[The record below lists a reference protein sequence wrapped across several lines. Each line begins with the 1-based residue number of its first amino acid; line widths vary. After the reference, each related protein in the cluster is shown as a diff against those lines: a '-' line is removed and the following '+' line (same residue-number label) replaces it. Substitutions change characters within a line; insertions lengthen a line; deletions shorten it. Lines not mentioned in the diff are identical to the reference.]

1 MTSPKTA
8 DTGNHSHISHSRIDR
23 KQNHMT
29 KKFTRVLAGVS
40 TVAVASVGLI
50 SASAH
55 ALPPGTA
62 PNGSA
67 TLSPATGNSG
77 TTFSLLPPSGSVC
90 PGDSATGGYRWQ
102 TFFVASAT
110 DPGTLT
116 YNGSGPVAQGGAFTQ
131 PLFSSGTPVI
141 NKNTGV
147 GDGLIT
153 GIPSF
158 SNSLFT
164 PGFVPAGSYNL
175 GFACTLSGA
184 TVSYWTT
191 PITVTTDAAGG
202 PAQFDYSFGSTPSAP
217 VLGALTPGDTTLS
230 GSFTAA
236 ASTPA
241 TTGYTVTAHPTTGAD
256 VVQAVPAAGPLTFS
270 FTGLTNGTSY
280 AVSVI
285 ATNTTGNSPASN
297 VQNGTPNLAA
307 RPGITNVTV
316 SQIAGPGAH
325 ISFTAPTGTG
335 PTSYTIAGGPAPVTV
350 TAAATSGDVLGL
362 TPGTPYTFTVTA
374 NYAVAPL
381 TGPTASAAPFTYSAA
396 IIIQDITAVRPAGAL
411 ILTQRC
417 GVNGALGAELATA
430 NGFPATAAVTASANQ
445 VGTAPT
451 TGAAAGGPADPQ
463 FPAYPFPAPVSYPT
477 HCAVNLGTGSYIT
490 TGALAGQY
498 YSASGNI
505 NQVTVADNRDT
516 GAGWTVNGTMGT
528 FSNGSSTFTGSH
540 LGWTPKMT
548 LSSPGQTV
556 VAGPAVDP
564 SATTTNTGG
573 LGTPRQLASAAAGVA
588 TGVANLDARLKLLIP
603 VSAATGTFTG
613 QLTLSA
619 I

>member
-1 MTSPKTA
+1 MRT
-8 DTGNHSHISHSRIDR
+8 
-23 KQNHMT
+23 
-29 KKFTRVLAGVS
+29 KFTRIAIAGAALAA
-40 TVAVASVGLI
+40 TTVGLI
-50 SASAH
+50 STEAAH
-55 ALPPGTA
+55 AAA
-62 PNGSA
+62 PLGPN
-67 TLSPATGNSG
+67 TFSPTSG
-77 TTFSLLPPSGSVC
+77 TSSTAFNMVPPSGSAC
-90 PGDSATGGYRWQ
+90 TGSGSGTPAYRWQ
-102 TFFVASAT
+102 SYIVSASVDAS
-110 DPGTLT
+110 TLT
-116 YNGSGPVAQGGAFTQ
+116 YTSGPTPVAGAFVSALSYTDSTQVSNQNPASSPLGLINVAQPFSLASLVGA
-131 PLFSSGTPVI
+131 P
-141 NKNTGV
+141 
-147 GDGLIT
+147 GLVAGAYKM
-153 GIPSF
+153 GI
-158 SNSLFT
+158 
-164 PGFVPAGSYNL
+164 
-175 GFACTLSGA
+175 ACTQAGNLDAGK
-184 TVSYWTT
+184 YWET
-191 PITVTTDAAGG
+191 PITISNVTATDMN
-202 PAQFDYSFGSTPSAP
+202 YSFGSTPSAP
-217 VLGALTPGDTTLS
+217 VLGALTSGDQTLS

-241 TTGYTVTAHPTTGAD
+241 TTGYTVTAHPTAGAD
-256 VVQAVPAAGPLTFS
+256 VTQAVPAAGPLTFS

-307 RPGITNVTV
+307 RPAITNVTV

-325 ISFTAPTGTG
+325 ISFTAPTGTA

-350 TAAATSGDVLGL
+350 NAPATSGDVLGL

-463 FPAYPFPAPVSYPT
+463 FPAYPFPAPASYPT

-505 NQVTVADNRDT
+505 NQVTVVDNRDT

-556 VAGPAVDP
+556 VAGPVVDP
-564 SATTTNTGG
+564 SATSTNTGG
-573 LGTPRQLASAAAGVA
+573 LGTPQQLASATAGSA